1 MGWPLTLLLQETV
14 GLRCALLQIRV
25 ARGLQEDRDLL
36 EDGWGAG
43 RGLGLLST
51 TFPPKSPPWG
61 HAAPLRPFPHQG
73 FRRALLTAVVEG
85 RGWGAPGVV
94 LHKES
99 CSGVQGAQGPA
110 PTQHTAYLQVS
121 AERFQQLVGGLT
133 LAQRHKEE
141 LRAERWAV
149 SSPPRPH
156 PYRPLPRLT
165 LSPCSVR
172 MLSALGTS
180 SAVLVFLKAQT
191 EATGTTACG
200 EQAWSDPEPPHHPT
214 PAPRPHLDVPEQQAG
229 VEAEVP
235 GGDIEAA
242 VVGHLA
248 LPGAGEGGQQS
259 LAPCDLLKGFME
271 GSTVLVEL
279 WGSRG
284 VGLSPGT
291 PSTDHKMGM
300 GSPLLSPR
308 THWV

>member
-1 MGWPLTLLLQETV
+1 MGRMERPQEGRPTGCLQGLWGVVGGTMGWPLTLLLQETV

-25 ARGLQEDRDLL
+25 ARGLQEDGDLL

-133 LAQRHKEE
+133 PAQRHKEE

-180 SAVLVFLKAQT
+180 SAVLAFLKAQT
-191 EATGTTACG
+191 EATGTTA
-200 EQAWSDPEPPHHPT
+200 
-214 PAPRPHLDVPEQQAG
+214 
-229 VEAEVP
+229 
-235 GGDIEAA
+235 
-242 VVGHLA
+242 
-248 LPGAGEGGQQS
+248 
-259 LAPCDLLKGFME
+259 
-271 GSTVLVEL
+271 
-279 WGSRG
+279 
-284 VGLSPGT
+284 
-291 PSTDHKMGM
+291 
-300 GSPLLSPR
+300 
-308 THWV
+308 